1 MIYLVVRFSGLRG
14 GMINLLVKLGG
25 LCSDDVLKPVWRG
38 GRRVVYVMVTLSGLR
53 SEVQW
58 SIQ

>member
-14 GMINLLVKLGG
+14 GMISLLVKLDG

-38 GRRVVYVMVTLSGLR
+38 DA
-53 SEVQW
+53 EW
-58 SIQ
+58 ST